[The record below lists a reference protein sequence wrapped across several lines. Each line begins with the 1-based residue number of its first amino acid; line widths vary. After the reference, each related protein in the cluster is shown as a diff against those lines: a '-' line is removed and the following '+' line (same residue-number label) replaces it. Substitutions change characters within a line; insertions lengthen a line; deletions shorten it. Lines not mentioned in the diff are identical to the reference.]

1 MKMAIHKLD
10 IGEFDEIDYSLIAIH
25 TSLEDYRLAYY
36 INQKLHVNLNKSKKE
51 IQITVKEGE
60 AHFSRFHYYETKKEI
75 SWDLIQNKNEV
86 IHQQVENNQS
96 LFSNINIEV
105 ATKVYMLPE
114 FKKVDFF
121 LKIENSEND
130 LNILKLQN
138 TLNTIDNIATIYLV
152 DTNKIKS
159 KNNLIF

>member
-1 MKMAIHKLD
+1 MAIHKLNF
-10 IGEFDEIDYSLIAIH
+10 GEFDEIDYSLIAIH
-25 TSLEDYRLAYY
+25 TSLEDYRLAYF
-36 INQKLHVNLNKSKKE
+36 INQKLHVNLNKSIKE

-60 AHFSRFHYYETKKEI
+60 THFSRFHYYEKKKEI

-86 IHQQVENNQS
+86 IQQKKEENQS
-96 LFSNINIEV
+96 LFSNIGIEV

-114 FKKVDFF
+114 FKKIDYF
-121 LKIENSEND
+121 LKIENSDEN
-130 LNILKLQN
+130 LNLLEIQN
-138 TLNTIDNIATIYLV
+138 ELNTIDNISTVYIV